1 MHGEYFSHVL
11 FPGLNGEL
19 IDADVE
25 ELNGAIAGSYQDL
38 VLVRLG
44 PGEVEE
50 GVLRVE
56 PLALCKLRDRRRRV
70 IRFWRTRGRTVDTIS
85 RQRYP

>member
-1 MHGEYFSHVL
+1 MYSEDFSHVL

-19 IDADVE
+19 VKADVE
-25 ELNGAIAGSYQDL
+25 ELNGAITGSDEDL
-38 VLVRLG
+38 VLVRFR

-56 PLALCKLRDRRRRV
+56 PLAFCKLRDGSYV
-70 IRFWRTRGRTVDTIS
+70 YEEWKEGA
-85 RQRYP
+85 